1 MNKEYDDEVE
11 IDLGALLQTL
21 LRKWWLIAI
30 CAIIGA
36 GLALGGTVLFIT
48 PKYESQ
54 AMLYILNKTT
64 SVTSLADIQ
73 IGSALTADFEVIATS
88 KPVIDGAIESLKKEE
103 GKTFTR
109 KEIANML
116 SVTNKD
122 DTRILVITATS
133 ENPQDACIVANAVAE
148 NTGIKKGDIL
158 NTDPPTTVEN
168 A

>member
-1 MNKEYDDEVE
+1 M
-11 IDLGALLQTL
+11 
-21 LRKWWLIAI
+21 
-30 CAIIGA
+30 
-36 GLALGGTVLFIT
+36 
-48 PKYESQ
+48 
-54 AMLYILNKTT
+54 
-64 SVTSLADIQ
+64 
-73 IGSALTADFEVIATS
+73 TADFEVIATS

-148 NTGIKKGDIL
+148 NTATKMGEIMKS
-158 NTDPPTTVEN
+158 DPPTTVEN
-168 A
+168 AEVTEKRSNRSLE